1 MATNSVTCSY
11 QEIIDL
17 HTESD
22 RVSVIGI
29 HTPTGDVPK
38 QMFSGFYKQFKK
50 MKYLGCSLAMVPA
63 ARLPADP
70 LQVSYEAGEPT
81 IDPRDMLNPIMFK
94 GCHGND
100 MGAILNQ
107 MYTMGFYDLPNTSNV
122 SGANTGFVDRT
133 SSAEIVGYPTAW
145 STGVNNNNENMDPY
159 KCVSALYYKAL
170 TDNTWMKA
178 NPQRGFKKKGLR
190 PLVYN
195 VATTHQL
202 LWGDGP
208 LGQQT
213 IGQLDVGNNYEYVGG
228 ESTLGSD
235 GTMGSGSKSSS
246 LEVGKLPYG
255 VQDNTTSV
263 SNVHNAVPIYGGGVN
278 FLTNKLQGLG
288 WLDTYQVVHPVT
300 QPTQGDGFGYPTA
313 PNASTGWGSAA
324 NAYAAAYA
332 SQWQPASLP
341 RVYMGMMLLPPA
353 YKTEQYFRLVLNHRF
368 AFAGFRGISMQS
380 KDLVETIESPGYYN
394 ANGDG
399 VEVLSD
405 SPGSGSSTGINA
417 TRPLN

>member
-1 MATNSVTCSY
+1 MATQSVTCSY

-50 MKYLGCSLAMVPA
+50 FRYLGASLALVPA

-81 IDPRDMLNPIMFK
+81 IDPRDMLNPIMFH

-107 MYTMGFYDLPNTSNV
+107 MYNYSGVLNATSLPSAIGSPAIDLDH
-122 SGANTGFVDRT
+122 F
-133 SSAEIVGYPTAW
+133 SSADMVGFPTAW
-145 STGVNNNNENMDPY
+145 STGANNDNPNMDPF

-202 LWGDGP
+202 LWAEGP
-208 LGQQT
+208 SGENGLG
-213 IGQLDVGNNYEYVGG
+213 VNVNYVGG
-228 ESTLGSD
+228 QPTATSD
-235 GTMGSGSKSSS
+235 GTMGVESVDATGAVRAGALPSQPDMRASGGTYSAQ
-246 LEVGKLPYG
+246 PFY
-255 VQDNTTSV
+255 D
-263 SNVHNAVPIYGGGVN
+263 GGIN
-278 FLTNKLQGLG
+278 FLTNKLQSLG
-288 WLDTYQVVHPVT
+288 WLDTYQPV
-300 QPTQGDGFGYPTA
+300 QPYGNNIGNVYSAPTSSDG
-313 PNASTGWGSAA
+313 SSGWGTVA
-324 NAYAAAYA
+324 NATAAAYA
-332 SQWQPASLP
+332 STWQPATLP

-380 KDLVETIESPGYYN
+380 KDLVEMIESPSYFN
-394 ANGDG
+394 ANGDE
-399 VEVLSD
+399 VDVLSD
-405 SPGSGSSTGINA
+405 APSSGQSTAINA

>member
-100 MGAILNQ
+100 MGAILNR
-107 MYTMGFYDLPNTSNV
+107 MYSMGFSDLPNTSAI
-122 SGANTGFVDRT
+122 SGASTGFTDRT
-133 SSAEIVGYPTAW
+133 SSTEIVGFPTAW
-145 STGVNNNNENMDPY
+145 STGANNTNENMDPY

-208 LGQQT
+208 LGNQLNGT
-213 IGQLDVGNNYEYVGG
+213 LDVGNNYEYIGG
-228 ESTLGSD
+228 TSEMGSD
-235 GTMGSGSKSSS
+235 GTMGTGSNGTA
-246 LEVGKLPYG
+246 VQAGKLPLG
-255 VQDNTTSV
+255 VNNTSPTGGN
-263 SNVHNAVPIYGGGVN
+263 SNAFAVYGGGVN

-300 QPTQGDGFGYPTA
+300 QNSTGPNYPFPTA
-313 PNASTGWGSAA
+313 PNAGSGWGSAA
-324 NAYAAAYA
+324 NAFAAAYA
-332 SQWQPASLP
+332 STWQPASLP

-399 VEVLSD
+399 DVEVLSD
-405 SPGSGSSTGINA
+405 APGSGSGTYINA
-417 TRPLN
+417 TTPLN